1 MWSLRGQDSAFSP
14 DCFRILVLGQSGI
27 RFYFKALFTWW
38 IDRRLNTLQM
48 KKPGQDTSV
57 EQFFLPHLLLW
68 WVFTPI
74 SQPSRITSVRLV
86 RRFLQCWQIFHLLFK
101 KNQKKHPNKKKKKF
115 NSLHIPGTHGAL
127 IIPVQVHISSLMG
140 NKRVKER
147 GDENHSSL

>member
-1 MWSLRGQDSAFSP
+1 
-14 DCFRILVLGQSGI
+14 
-27 RFYFKALFTWW
+27 
-38 IDRRLNTLQM
+38 M

-101 KNQKKHPNKKKKKF
+101 KNQKKPSKQKKKKF
-115 NSLHIPGTHGAL
+115 NSLHFPGTHGAL

-147 GDENHSSL
+147 GDENHSSLQGCRVGLVKGQTFSVMSPQKPLFWACCEQTHVYLNPC